1 MNEFKAKTAVTLASP
16 YTRPA
21 TKIVST
27 AIAVSLITFGVML
40 PKPAQALSLVTDR
53 TALGANDYIDWGTLG
68 SSFTPVAN
76 PSPVTSN
83 LGSNAT
89 ISQAGANVYVLSQGS
104 SWAGNFAPNDFVLW
118 TGGANGPI
126 TISFANP
133 VFGAGAQIQNN
144 NYGAFTA
151 NLTALDAGNN
161 VLGTFDWDGNSTAN
175 SDNSAIF
182 MGVNDNTASISKLVF
197 SIPGSQDFGINRLA
211 IDGVGAT
218 AVPWETDALP
228 VVGSVAIL
236 GLGLWAK
243 RKFTKTK
250 LK

>member
-40 PKPAQALSLVTDR
+40 PKPAQAISLVTDR

-68 SSFTPVAN
+68 SSLTPVAN

-89 ISQAGANVYVLSQGS
+89 ISQAGGNMEVRQQGTG
-104 SWAGNFAPNDFVLW
+104 WGGNFAPNDFVLF
-118 TGGANGPI
+118 TKGANGPI

-133 VFGAGAQIQNN
+133 VFGAGAQIQS
-144 NYGAFTA
+144 NYQGAFTA
-151 NLTALDAGNN
+151 NLTAFDASDN
-161 VLGTFDWDGNSTAN
+161 VLGTFDWVGNSNGN
-175 SDNSAIF
+175 SDSAIF
-182 MGVNDNTASISKLVF
+182 IGVNDNTASISKLAF
-197 SIPGSQDFGINRLA
+197 SVPIAPANPQDFAINRLS
-211 IDGVGAT
+211 IDSVGGNCC
-218 AVPWETDALP
+218 P
-228 VVGSVAIL
+228 L
-236 GLGLWAK
+236 GNGRFACGGE
-243 RKFTKTK
+243 RSYFRFRFMG
-250 LK
+250 

>member
-1 MNEFKAKTAVTLASP
+1 
-16 YTRPA
+16 
-21 TKIVST
+21 
-27 AIAVSLITFGVML
+27 
-40 PKPAQALSLVTDR
+40 VTDR

-68 SSFTPVAN
+68 SSFTPVPN

-83 LGSNAT
+83 LGSNA
-89 ISQAGANVYVLSQGS
+89 IVSQAVVSNMEVRQQGS
-104 SWAGNFAPNDFVLW
+104 NGWGGNFAPNDFVLW
-118 TGGANGPI
+118 TQGTNGPL

-133 VFGAGAQIQNN
+133 VFGAGAQIQS
-144 NYGAFTA
+144 NYMGAFTA
-151 NLTALDAGNN
+151 NLTAFDASDN
-161 VLGTFDWDGNSTAN
+161 VLGTFDWVGNSNGN

-182 MGVNDNTASISKLVF
+182 IGVNDNTASISKLSF
-197 SIPGSQDFGINRLA
+197 SVPIASSNPEDFAINRLA
-211 IDGVGAT
+211 IDSVGAT